1 MLTSQ
6 LIVNSYPAVNLSD
19 RAGFA
24 LQLMEDYDIQH
35 LPIVSEEKFKGLI
48 SKDDLLDTDDGTTI
62 ALMEQQWIK
71 SFVRMQDHFLQ
82 ALKQASDLDLSL
94 VAAVNETSELQGVI
108 TRTELLHAAE
118 KFTGADE
125 PGGLIVLEME
135 KRNFSFGEMSRLVET
150 NDAYIT
156 QLNTYIDAAT
166 GLLQITV
173 KVNKAE
179 ISDIVATFQRYDYTV
194 KYYFGEESYQN
205 ELKENYDLLM
215 TYLKM

>member
-6 LIVNSYPAVNLSD
+6 LIGTSYPAVNLSD
-19 RAGFA
+19 KAGFA
-24 LQLMEDYDIQH
+24 LQLMEDYDVQH
-35 LPIVSEEKFKGLI
+35 LPIVSEEKFRGLV
-48 SKDDLLDTDDGTTI
+48 SKDDLLDADDGATV
-62 ALMEQQWIK
+62 ASLEQQWVK
-71 SFVRMQDHFLQ
+71 TSVRATDHFLQ
-82 ALKQASDLDLSL
+82 ALKQASAQDLSL
-94 VAAVNETSELQGVI
+94 VAVINETGELHGVI
-108 TRTELLHAAE
+108 SRVELLHAAE
-118 KFTGADE
+118 RFTGAEE
-125 PGGLIVLEME
+125 PGGIIVIEME

-156 QLNTYIDAAT
+156 QLNTYVDAAN

-173 KVNKAE
+173 KVNKSE

-194 KYYFGEESYQN
+194 VHYFGEESYQN

>member
-6 LIVNSYPAVNLSD
+6 LIVTSYPAVNLFD
-19 RAGFA
+19 KAGFA

-35 LPIVSEEKFKGLI
+35 LPIVSEEKYLGLV
-48 SKDDLLDTDDGTTI
+48 SKDDLLDADEATAM
-62 ALMEQQWIK
+62 ALLENQWIK
-71 SFVRMQDHFLQ
+71 VSVRAADHFLQ
-82 ALKQASDLDLSL
+82 ALKQASALDLSL
-94 VAAVNETSELQGVI
+94 VAVVTPTGELQGVI
-108 TRTELLHAAE
+108 SRVELLHAAE
-118 KFTGADE
+118 KFTGAEE
-125 PGGLIVLEME
+125 PGGIIVIEME

-166 GLLQITV
+166 GQLQITI
-173 KVNKAE
+173 KVNKSE
-179 ISDIVATFQRYDYTV
+179 ISDIVATFQRYDYTIV
-194 KYYFGEESYQN
+194 HYFGEESYQN